1 MGAYELFTQETNLS
15 GETRAQFNSL
25 LNALAPVA
33 YWRETY
39 AETKFSGHFRKI
51 WGLLA
56 DWLKRFLSQRSNA
69 FTHVLCLRA
78 FIICGINI
86 RQRNFTFALRRRM
99 FLKRF

>member
-51 WGLLA
+51 
-56 DWLKRFLSQRSNA
+56 
-69 FTHVLCLRA
+69 
-78 FIICGINI
+78 
-86 RQRNFTFALRRRM
+86 
-99 FLKRF
+99 